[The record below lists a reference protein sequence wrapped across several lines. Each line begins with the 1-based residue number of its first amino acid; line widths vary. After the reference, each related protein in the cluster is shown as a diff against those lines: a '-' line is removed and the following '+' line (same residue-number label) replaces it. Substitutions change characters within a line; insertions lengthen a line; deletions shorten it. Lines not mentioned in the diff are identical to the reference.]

1 MSWERVVSCVLS
13 VCIRKC
19 TLKKLQKKIC
29 DVIWSNLEF
38 LNSFSCDTTEGACTH
53 CIISLRSLKTVSS
66 MTSSKKQNTWELL
79 KIKRN
84 TLTSMSAFCYPI
96 YFMVQISQSSFKMS
110 TLRATPWSQGQKP
123 RWSAIYLWRLLAP
136 KLKPTIQLYNWNVE
150 EAKFGS
156 KGILCLWGLQ
166 SSETWLSL

>member
-1 MSWERVVSCVLS
+1 MSWEHVVSCILF

-19 TLKKLQKKIC
+19 TLKKLQKQIC
-29 DVIWSNLEF
+29 DIIQSNLKF
-38 LNSFSCDTTEGACTH
+38 LNSFSCNTRGGACIH
-53 CIISLRSLKTVSS
+53 FIISLRSLKIVSS
-66 MTSSKKQNTWELL
+66 ITSSKKQNTWELL

-110 TLRATPWSQGQKP
+110 ALRATPWSQGQKP
-123 RWSAIYLWRLLAP
+123 RWSAIYLRRLLAP
-136 KLKPTIQLYNWNVE
+136 KLKPTIQLYNWNVK
-150 EAKFGS
+150 EAKFES
-156 KGILCLWGLQ
+156 KWILCIWGLE